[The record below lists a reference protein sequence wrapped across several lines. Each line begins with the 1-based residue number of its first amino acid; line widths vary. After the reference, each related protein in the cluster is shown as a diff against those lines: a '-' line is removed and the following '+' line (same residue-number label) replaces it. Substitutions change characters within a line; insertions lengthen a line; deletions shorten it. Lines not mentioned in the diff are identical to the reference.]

1 MARKKPRQQVGEVRV
16 TEGEEPRKPRRV
28 TRLDFSI
35 DYEPPTPDRV
45 SLITTSEPER
55 REGGGHLYDQA
66 ARWANDN
73 PLIDSD
79 RQAAF
84 AALGMKLAML
94 TQFLLDTQ
102 VTPSE
107 DGLYHLEVEIDPED
121 PTHYTVNFQYPVGTA
136 AILGANATA
145 LAPGAN
151 PTASIDQNGILQLG
165 IPAGSPGEDGAP
177 GADGEDGQS
186 VTSVTASTLSP
197 GSSATADYDPQTGEL
212 LLGIPQG
219 AQGVQGPPGQ
229 STLITLPESTG
240 EDDQDSCNVA
250 GFLAEEV
257 IQKVL
262 TSIITSRQEAK
273 NRNAQVADAVEAL
286 IGVRFGRNI
295 PGFGAIV
302 GLVGDG
308 VRQFVDAVANSDL
321 SSLIAARDDSSLWSD
336 VACAVYCAITP
347 NRGISAGNMQAVLDA
362 VGGVVYTPNQGI
374 ITEFVNFMEALQL
387 EGLQAISYSGIYA
400 VYDCSGCECPDPA
413 WCYEFDFSVDD
424 GDWSGVMLSA
434 FNPDGPW
441 ATHSTSGWNAVY
453 GSDDT
458 YANNRY
464 AQAVLE
470 RTLNATLTG
479 ITVHYT
485 LSVGNSLLVEGIPRI
500 IISDNNG
507 DFSTHTN
514 LQDGSG
520 SVSWAGARTL
530 TNIRI
535 WFWSGFRN
543 DNTNLTSTA
552 TITKIT
558 LQGTGT
564 NPFGEDNC

>member
-229 STLITLPESTG
+229 STSYTLPESTNQ
-240 EDDQDSCNVA
+240 DDQDSCNVA
-250 GFLAEEV
+250 GFVAQEV
-257 IQKVL
+257 IKTVL
-262 TSIITSRQEAK
+262 TSIIAARQAAKDANAAAIDAIEAVTGIK
-273 NRNAQVADAVEAL
+273 LAKH
-286 IGVRFGRNI
+286 I
-295 PGFGAIV
+295 PLGGGAII
-302 GLVGDG
+302 GLIGDG
-308 VRQFVDAVANSDL
+308 VRSLVNALFLSDL

-362 VGGVVYTPNQGI
+362 VGNVVYTPNQGI

-400 VYDCSGCECPDPA
+400 VYDCSGCECPEPP
-413 WCYEFDFSVDD
+413 WCYTFDF
-424 GDWSGVMLSA
+424 
-434 FNPDGPW
+434 
-441 ATHSTSGWNAVY
+441 
-453 GSDDT
+453 
-458 YANNRY
+458 
-464 AQAVLE
+464 
-470 RTLNATLTG
+470 
-479 ITVHYT
+479 
-485 LSVGNSLLVEGIPRI
+485 
-500 IISDNNG
+500 
-507 DFSTHTN
+507 
-514 LQDGSG
+514 LQDGEWDALIAGYAQHVMGVGWTYDQIAGRVGISITISDTFILSVRVKLAGTLSG
-520 SVSWAGARTL
+520 SLASVYLHRNGFGNNIQQLSYASQADQTFL
-530 TNIRI
+530 VNAQATSFQVDVATNQVASDLPHPTPIERI
-535 WFWSGFRN
+535 
-543 DNTNLTSTA
+543 
-552 TITKIT
+552 TIY
-558 LQGTGT
+558 GTGE

>member
-400 VYDCSGCECPDPA
+400 VYNCSGCECEETLTPMIIT
-413 WCYEFDFSVDD
+413 FDEGGYAHTLPSSAGLGQIQSSGGDNNSQWYKSTVSSSPNDCSIPTTLWIDFDLAESVDRISASV
-424 GDWSGVMLSA
+424 WSAWGNVTWGVKDTQGNWIQYDFLS
-434 FNPDGPW
+434 
-441 ATHSTSGWNAVY
+441 SLSGWT
-453 GSDDT
+453 S
-458 YANNRY
+458 
-464 AQAVLE
+464 
-470 RTLNATLTG
+470 RTLNLSTALSPG
-479 ITVHYT
+479 SYRIEIT
-485 LSVGNSLLVEGIPRI
+485 NCW
-500 IISDNNG
+500 
-507 DFSTHTN
+507 
-514 LQDGSG
+514 GSG
-520 SVSWAGARTL
+520 LYVGLDSIHLWRV
-530 TNIRI
+530 
-535 WFWSGFRN
+535 
-543 DNTNLTSTA
+543 
-552 TITKIT
+552 
-558 LQGTGT
+558 
-564 NPFGEDNC
+564 GEA